1 MPCWLRMQTL
11 EGRREAV
18 TKGVV
23 VIPSKREAKGK
34 RQEISEEMR
43 RWADNVIK
51 IKSFICF

>member
-1 MPCWLRMQTL
+1 MQTL